1 MPSTPSTIDPA
12 ESLPITPAASKKSES
27 TPTDLA
33 LKVFG
38 VVGTGIGI
46 LGFVTFFG
54 GAIIWL
60 RADKAELPATEAVAV
75 IPRSVLVT
83 TGATFLFPAVLI
95 ALGIMALVWLIDL
108 VFYLIGLPALQAVRE
123 QAKTFGREAAQRGR
137 AAVEDQRAWQRADAA
152 LQAHNLEL
160 EQAHARKAPGAEIA
174 DLQAAGEEQK
184 AEAGRLRETAGDAA
198 SAADTARVTAE
209 DLVEQS
215 EVELQRS
222 TRQWW
227 IELGV
232 IVAALLVVV
241 PFCNGAIRSVE
252 IWWEPAVLI
261 VAALSGTATAVLV
274 YRATENVIWFG
285 IVAFLAVGVY
295 LAAAT
300 YLSTHRN
307 AKMQPVA
314 ALWSG
319 HAPLTGSFVSDT
331 SQSLYVGTFAG
342 RKAAPRLV
350 VIPRD
355 QVTQVEIGPLLDQD
369 IARVRAIEMALI
381 ECRQRIEEPA
391 ADKRAAVRKPACRK
405 PQVDAL
411 SAQLAHAQAQLD
423 QPG

>member
-1 MPSTPSTIDPA
+1 MAPSMIDPA
-12 ESLPITPAASKKSES
+12 ESLLITPAALKKSES

-95 ALGIMALVWLIDL
+95 AIGIVALVWLIDL
-108 VFYLIGLPALQAVRE
+108 VFFLIGLPDLQAVRE

-137 AAVEDQRAWQRADAA
+137 SAVEAQRAWQRADAA
-152 LQAHNLEL
+152 LQARKLEL
-160 EQAHARKAPGAEIA
+160 EQAHARNAPGAEIA
-174 DLQAAGEEQK
+174 DLQAAVEEQK
-184 AEAGRLRETAGDAA
+184 TEAKQLQETAEYAA

-215 EVELQRS
+215 EVELKRS
-222 TRQWW
+222 PRQWW

-232 IVAALLVVV
+232 VVVALLFVV
-241 PFCNGAIRSVE
+241 PFCNGAIGSVDK
-252 IWWEPAVLI
+252 WWEPVVLI

-319 HAPLTGSFVSDT
+319 HAPLTGAFVSDT
-331 SQSLYVGTFAG
+331 SQSLYVGTFAE
-342 RKAAPRLV
+342 RKAPPRLV

-369 IARVRAIEMALI
+369 VALVRAIEMALN
-381 ECRQRIEEPA
+381 ECRQGIEEPA
-391 ADKRAAVRKPACRK
+391 TDERAAVRKPACRGK
-405 PQVDAL
+405 QVKAL
-411 SAQLAHAQAQLD
+411 SAQLAHARAQLD
-423 QPG
+423 QPA